1 MKLKIKVTLMSTLVY
16 PGVGHFVLKN
26 YLTCT
31 LFFSLTTYLMVSSIN
46 DIFSKLN
53 ILKVGIHNDSI
64 AKNFSAIRQAL
75 FEQGIFDNPA
85 LANNVIILFILW
97 LVAAADAYR
106 IALIKETN
114 NS

>member
-1 MKLKIKVTLMSTLVY
+1 MKLTIKVILMSTLIY

-31 LFFSLTTYLMVSSIN
+31 LFVSLTTYLMVSSIN
-46 DIFSKLN
+46 DIFSKFN
-53 ILKVGIHNDSI
+53 IIKVGINNGSV

-85 LANNVIILFILW
+85 LANNVTILFTLW

>member
-1 MKLKIKVTLMSTLVY
+1 MKLTIKVTLMSALVY

-31 LFFSLTTYLMVSSIN
+31 LFVSLTTYLMVSSIN

-53 ILKVGIHNDSI
+53 IIKIGIDNGAV
-64 AKNFSAIRQAL
+64 AKNFPAIRQAL
-75 FEQGIFDNPA
+75 LEQGIFDNPA
-85 LANNVIILFILW
+85 LENNVTILFTLW
-97 LVAAADAYR
+97 LVAAVDAYR
-106 IALIKETN
+106 IARTKEKS